1 MLILEI
7 IEIMAI
13 IRGLITGMVF
23 LNLMMMMT
31 MVNLLGEINLKIV
44 LLP

>member
-23 LNLMMMMT
+23 HNLMMMMT
-31 MVNLLGEINLKIV
+31 MVNLLGTN
-44 LLP
+44 

>member
-31 MVNLLGEINLKIV
+31 MVNLLGEINVKIV